1 MDLHFGLSQIYA
13 RLQEL
18 NYHQLHK
25 YSDLVETNPV
35 QKG

>member
-1 MDLHFGLSQIYA
+1 MDLHSGLGQIYA

-18 NYHQLHK
+18 NYHQLDK